1 MKAVGIIGY
10 KKSGKST
17 LVMRLSKELS
27 EMGYSVAILKHVSR
41 SIDFPDTDTSRF
53 RTNASFVSAIS
64 PKESEIIVKGK
75 NCIEDILAYV
85 DCDIVLVEG
94 FKEEKT
100 FPKIVCVLQSADKK
114 KLCNGLDLCTAS
126 FNKDISDFSIKNDD
140 HVKKM
145 AGIVSEKSFK
155 LPNLN
160 CAHCG
165 YESCFELAKEI
176 VRGNKT
182 IDNCVSLDPPI
193 SIKVD
198 GAEFALNPFMSQ
210 LFKNSFLAML
220 SSLKGFKKGRI
231 EITIPHE

>member
-1 MKAVGIIGY
+1 VKAVGIVGY
-10 KKSGKST
+10 KKSGKTT
-17 LVMRLSKELS
+17 LVMRLSQELS
-27 EMGYSVAILKHVSR
+27 EMGYSVAILKHVSG
-41 SIDFPDTDTSRF
+41 SIDFPHTDTSKF
-53 RTNASFVSAIS
+53 RTCASFVSAIS

-75 NCIEDILAYV
+75 KRIEDILAYV

-100 FPKIVCVLQSADKK
+100 FPKIVCLLQPADKK
-114 KLCNGLDLCTAS
+114 KLCNGLELFTAS
-126 FNKDISDFSIKNDD
+126 FNKNISDFSIENDD

-145 AGIVSEKSFK
+145 ADIVSQKSFK

-160 CAHCG
+160 CGHCG
-165 YESCFELAKEI
+165 YESCFELAREI
-176 VRGNKT
+176 VKGKKT
-182 IDNCVSLDPPI
+182 IDNCVSLNPPI

-198 GAEFALNPFMSQ
+198 GAEFALNPFMSN

-231 EITIPHE
+231 EIDIP